1 MAEAHLGV
9 AFSFAVT
16 EEEGVH
22 LSVSFEAIKAI
33 LLSGL
38 RNWRKI
44 GSRFAV
50 SDQLFFLATR
60 FFQSIHQNRI
70 MF

>member
-22 LSVSFEAIKAI
+22 FSVSFEALKAI

-38 RNWRKI
+38 RNWRNKAY
-44 GSRFAV
+44 RFIV
-50 SDQLFFLATR
+50 SV
-60 FFQSIHQNRI
+60 NRKG
-70 MF
+70 F

>member
-9 AFSFAVT
+9 AFSFQVT
-16 EEEGVH
+16 EEEGLH

-38 RNWRKI
+38 RNWRKKAY
-44 GSRFAV
+44 RFAV
-50 SDQLFFLATR
+50 SKYSSN
-60 FFQSIHQNRI
+60 SII
-70 MF
+70 TFVELIL